1 MVLSDISI
9 RRPVLATVMSLA
21 LMLIGIVSYQRLSVR
36 EYPKI
41 DEPVV
46 TVETTYKGAS
56 AQIIES
62 QVTQTLEDSLAGI
75 EGIDVMSSISR
86 AEKSQIT
93 LRFRLDRNVDVA
105 ASDVRDRVGRV
116 RAQLP
121 GEIDEPVIAKVEADA
136 QPIIYLAFSSDRH
149 SPLEVTDFADRYV
162 KDRLQNLPGVAQVRI
177 FGERRFAMRLWLDP
191 QRMAAYRVTPQDV
204 ENALRRQ
211 NVEIPAGRVESVA
224 REFTVVS
231 ETDLRSPAEFE
242 NIILR
247 DDSGYLVR
255 LRDVGRAELGAL
267 DERVSARFNGRG
279 AVAIGVVKQSTANP
293 LDVSKAVNDALPTI
307 RVALPDG
314 MGVDVGYDSSVFIA
328 KSIDAVFHTIFEA
341 IILVVLVIFFFL
353 RSLRATLVP
362 LVTIPVSLI
371 GGFALMYAFGFSIN
385 TLTLLSMV
393 LAIGLVVDDAIVMLE
408 NIFRYVEEGMDPFQ
422 AALKGSR
429 EIGFAVIAMTITL
442 AAVYA
447 PIGFMTGRTGRL
459 FTEFALT
466 LAGAVIVS
474 GFVALTLSP
483 MMCSKLLKHETK
495 HGLLYRA
502 IERFLEG
509 MTNGYRSL
517 LRLSLRARPLVLLIG
532 FAVAAASYV
541 LFNGLKSELAPVEDR
556 GTIVGI
562 AIAPEGSTLDYTM
575 GYAQQMEAL
584 FRQIPV
590 LEKFFVVVGFPVVNQ
605 GIAFVRLI
613 DWDLRDVKQQAIT
626 SQLFPKMFGI
636 PGIMGFVTNPPS
648 LGQSPTEKPVN
659 FVIQTSL
666 PFEELQ
672 AMVNAMMAEARNFPG
687 LVNLD
692 TDLKLNKPELK
703 VSLDRDKAADLG
715 VDVDTVGRTLETLL
729 GGRQVTRFKKDGKQY
744 DVIVQVANIDRR
756 NPDDIA
762 GIYVRG
768 GTSATATATATA
780 TGGAGQMIS
789 LANLVTVEERV
800 APKELNH
807 FNKLR
812 SATITATLAPG
823 TSLGEALAV
832 MQAAA
837 NKVLPA
843 TAQTDYAGQS
853 REFRESASG
862 LYFVF
867 VLALAFIYLVLAAQF
882 ESFIDPFVIMLT
894 VPLSMTG
901 ALAALQMSGGTMNV
915 YSQIGLV
922 TLVGLITKHG
932 ILIVEFANQLQRAGT
947 DIRKAV
953 EEAAVLRLRPILMT
967 TGAMVLGAVPL
978 AYAEGAGAESRQAI
992 GAVIVGGMTLGT
1004 LLTLFV
1010 VPTVYSYIARKKPM
1024 QDEGEGAGVAHGATN
1039 PPAQPPAHP
1048 AE

>member
-1 MVLSDISI
+1 MILSEISV

-121 GEIDEPVIAKVEADA
+121 SEIDEPVIAKVEADA

-247 DDSGYLVR
+247 DDAGYLVR
-255 LRDVGRAELGAL
+255 LRDIGRAELGAL

-293 LDVSKAVNDALPTI
+293 LDVSKAVNEALPKITA
-307 RVALPDG
+307 ALPEG
-314 MGVDVGYDSSVFIA
+314 MGVDVAYDSSVFIA

-408 NIFRYVEEGMDPFQ
+408 NIFRYVEEGMNPFQ

-509 MTNGYRSL
+509 MTNGYRGL

-532 FAVAAASYV
+532 LGVAAASYV
-541 LFNGLKSELAPVEDR
+541 LFTGLKSELAPVEDR

-575 GYAQQMEAL
+575 GYAQRMEAL

-613 DWDLRDVKQQAIT
+613 DWDQRDVKQQAIT
-626 SQLFPKMFGI
+626 AQLFPKMFGI
-636 PGIMGFVTNPPS
+636 PGILGFVTNPPS
-648 LGQSPTEKPVN
+648 LGQSPIDKPVN

-672 AMVNAMMAEARNFPG
+672 TMVNAMMAEARNFPG
-687 LVNLD
+687 LINID
-692 TDLKLNKPELK
+692 TDLKLNKPELR
-703 VSLDRDKAADLG
+703 VSLDRDKSADLG

-744 DVIVQVANIDRR
+744 DVIVQVANVDRR

-768 GTSATATATATA
+768 GTSAT
-780 TGGAGQMIS
+780 GGPGQMIS
-789 LANLVTVEERV
+789 LANLVKVEERV

-853 REFRESASG
+853 REFRESATG

-978 AYAEGAGAESRQAI
+978 AYAKGAGAESRQAI

-1010 VPTVYSYIARKKPM
+1010 VPTVYSYLARKKPM
-1024 QDEGEGAGVAHGATN
+1024 RDEAAEQGADGGAAHGV
-1039 PPAQPPAHP
+1039 PHP

>member
-21 LMLIGIVSYQRLSVR
+21 LMLIGVVSYQRLSVR

-56 AQIIES
+56 AEIIES
-62 QVTQTLEDSLAGI
+62 QVTQPMEDSLAGI

-86 AEKSQIT
+86 QEKSQIT
-93 LRFRLDRNVDVA
+93 VRFRLDRNVDVA

-116 RAQLP
+116 RAMLP
-121 GEIDEPVIAKVEADA
+121 NEIDEPVIAKVEADA
-136 QPIIYLAFSSDRH
+136 QPILYLAFSSDRH
-149 SPLEVTDFADRYV
+149 SPLDVTDFADRYV

-177 FGERRFAMRLWLDP
+177 FGERRFSMRIWLDP
-191 QRMAAYRVTPQDV
+191 QRMAAYKITPQDV
-204 ENALRRQ
+204 ENALRKQ
-211 NVEIPAGRVESVA
+211 NVEIPAGRVESKA

-231 ETDLRSPAEFE
+231 ETDLRTPAQFE
-242 NIILR
+242 DMILR
-247 DDSGYLVR
+247 DVDGYLVR

-267 DERVSARFNGRG
+267 DERVSARFNGRA
-279 AVAIGVVKQSTANP
+279 AVAIGVIKQSTANP
-293 LDVSKAVNDALPTI
+293 LDVSKAVQGALPLI
-307 RVALPDG
+307 QAAIPEG
-314 MGVDVGYDSSVFIA
+314 MGVDVAYDSSVFISR
-328 KSIDAVFHTIFEA
+328 SIDAVFKTIFEA
-341 IILVVLVIFFFL
+341 IGLVVLVIFFFL
-353 RSLRATLVP
+353 RSFRATLVP
-362 LVTIPVSLI
+362 LVTIPVSLV

-385 TLTLLSMV
+385 TLTLLAMV

-408 NIFRYVEEGMDPFQ
+408 NIFRHVEEGMPPFQ
-422 AALKGSR
+422 AALKGSK
-429 EIGFAVIAMTITL
+429 EIGFAVVAMTITL

-466 LAGAVIVS
+466 LAGAVVVS

-483 MMCSKLLKHETK
+483 MMCSKLLHHETK
-495 HGLLYRA
+495 HNIIYNLIEGILNGL
-502 IERFLEG
+502 
-509 MTNGYRSL
+509 TNGYRWL
-517 LRLSLRARPLVLLIG
+517 LRLSLRARPVVLLIG
-532 FAVAAASYV
+532 MVVAGASYT
-541 LFNGLKSELAPVEDR
+541 LFTNLKSELAPVEDR
-556 GTIVGI
+556 GTIIGI
-562 AIAPEGSTLDYTM
+562 AIAPEGSTLDYTQR
-575 GYAQQMEAL
+575 YATMMEGI
-584 FRQIPV
+584 FRSVPV
-590 LEKFFVVVGFPVVNQ
+590 VEKFFVVVGFPVVNQ
-605 GIAFVRLI
+605 GIGFVRLI
-613 DWDLRDVKQQAIT
+613 DWDQRDVKQQAIT
-626 SQLFPKMFGI
+626 AQLFPKMFGI
-636 PGIMGFVTNPPS
+636 PGILAFVANPPS
-648 LGQSPTEKPVN
+648 LGQSPIDKPVN
-659 FVIQTSL
+659 FVVQTTLSY
-666 PFEELQ
+666 PELQ
-672 AMVNAMMAEARNFPG
+672 KLVDALMAEARKNPG
-687 LVNLD
+687 ITNID
-692 TDLKLNKPELK
+692 TDLKLNKPELRI
-703 VSLDRDKAADLG
+703 SLDRDKAADMG
-715 VDVDTVGRTLETLL
+715 IDVETVGRTLETFL
-729 GGRQVTRFKKDGKQY
+729 GGRQVTRFKKEGKQY
-744 DVIVQVANIDRR
+744 DVIVQVADVDRR

-762 GIYVRG
+762 SIYVRG
-768 GTSATATATATA
+768 APPAATA
-780 TGGAGQMIS
+780 TGVTSTMGPMVS
-789 LANLVTVEERV
+789 LANLVKIEERV
-800 APKELNH
+800 SPKELNH

-823 TSLGEALAV
+823 SSLGEALSY
-832 MQAAA
+832 MQEAAGR
-837 NKVLPA
+837 VLPA

-853 REFRESASG
+853 REFRESATG

-901 ALAALQMSGGTMNV
+901 ALAALLYTGATMNV

-932 ILIVEFANQLQRAGT
+932 ILIVEFSNQLQRSGV

-978 AYAEGAGAESRQAI
+978 AYAHGAGGESRQAI
-992 GAVIVGGMTLGT
+992 GAVIVGGMMLGT

-1010 VPTVYSYIARKKPM
+1010 VPTVYSYIAKKKPFPT
-1024 QDEGEGAGVAHGATN
+1024 DEEEAAGYGAAH
-1039 PPAQPPAHP
+1039 HP

>member
-1 MVLSDISI
+1 MVLSDLSI

-21 LMLIGIVSYQRLSVR
+21 LMLIGVVSYQRLSVR
-36 EYPKI
+36 EYPRI

-56 AQIIES
+56 AEIIES
-62 QVTQTLEDSLAGI
+62 QVTQTLEDSLSGI

-116 RAQLP
+116 RSLLP
-121 GEIDEPVIAKVEADA
+121 NEIDEPVIAKVEADA

-149 SPLEVTDFADRYV
+149 SPLDVTDFADRYV

-177 FGERRFAMRLWLDP
+177 FGERRYAMRLWLDP

-204 ENALRRQ
+204 ENALRKQ
-211 NVEIPAGRVESVA
+211 NVEIPAGRVESKA

-231 ETDLRSPAEFE
+231 ETDLRTPEEFE
-242 NIILR
+242 RIILR
-247 DDSGYLVR
+247 DDGGYLVR
-255 LRDVGRAELGAL
+255 LKDVGRAELGAR
-267 DERVSARFNGRG
+267 DERVSARFNGRS

-293 LDVSKAVNDALPTI
+293 LDVSKAVTGAFPAIRAALPE
-307 RVALPDG
+307 G
-314 MGVDVGYDSSVFIA
+314 MAVDVGYDSSVFIA
-328 KSIDAVFHTIFEA
+328 KSIDAVFATIFEA
-341 IILVVLVIFFFL
+341 IVLVVLVIFFFL

-362 LVTIPVSLI
+362 LVTIPVSLV

-408 NIFRYVEEGMDPFQ
+408 NIYRHIEEGVPPFQ
-422 AALKGSR
+422 AALQGSK
-429 EIGFAVIAMTITL
+429 EIGFAVVAMTITL

-459 FTEFALT
+459 FSEFALT

-483 MMCSKLLKHETK
+483 MMCSKLLKHQTR
-495 HGLLYRA
+495 HGFVYNAIEAFLDGMTRGYRA
-502 IERFLEG
+502 
-509 MTNGYRSL
+509 L
-517 LRLSLRARPLVLLIG
+517 LRLSLRVRPLVLLVG
-532 FAVAAASYV
+532 AGVAGLSWT
-541 LFNGLKSELAPVEDR
+541 LFSGLQSELAPVEDR

-562 AIAPEGSTLDYTM
+562 AIAPEGATLDYTES
-575 GYAQQMEAL
+575 YARRMEDL
-584 FRQIPV
+584 FRAIPV
-590 LEKFFVVVGFPVVNQ
+590 VEKFFLVVGFPVVNQ
-605 GIAFVRLI
+605 GISFVRLI
-613 DWDLRDVKQQAIT
+613 DWDERDVKQQQIT
-626 SQLFPKMFGI
+626 GQLFPRMFGI
-636 PGIMGFVTNPPS
+636 PGILAFVTNPPS
-648 LGQSPTEKPVN
+648 LGQSPVEKPVN
-659 FVIQTSL
+659 FVIQSSL
-666 PFEELQ
+666 PYDELQ
-672 AMVNAMMAEARNFPG
+672 KMVDGLLAEARRFPG
-687 LVNLD
+687 LTNVD
-692 TDLKLNKPELK
+692 TDLKLNKPELRITI
-703 VSLDRDKAADLG
+703 DRDKAAALG
-715 VDVDTVGRTLETLL
+715 VDVETVGRTLETLL
-729 GGRQVTRFKKDGKQY
+729 GGRQVTRFKKEGKQY
-744 DVIVQVANIDRR
+744 DVVVQVADVDRR

-762 GIYVRG
+762 SIYVRG
-768 GTSATATATATA
+768 APAPAAGA
-780 TGGAGQMIS
+780 TGALTTAGTMIS
-789 LANLVTVEERV
+789 LANLVHVEERV

-812 SATITATLAPG
+812 SVTITATLAPG
-823 TSLGEALAV
+823 TSLGAALAFL
-832 MQAAA
+832 QEAADRS
-837 NKVLPA
+837 LPP

-853 REFRESASG
+853 REFRESSTG

-882 ESFIDPFVIMLT
+882 ESFIDPFVILLT

-901 ALAALQMSGGTMNV
+901 ALAALHLTGGTMNV

-932 ILIVEFANQLQRAGT
+932 ILIVEFANQLQRGGVPIA
-947 DIRKAV
+947 KAV

-978 AYAEGAGAESRQAI
+978 ANAHGAGAESRQAI
-992 GAVIVGGMTLGT
+992 GAVIVGGMLLGT

-1010 VPTVYSYIARKKPM
+1010 VPTVYSYIARKAPVPA
-1024 QDEGEGAGVAHGATN
+1024 GEGTVPGPGHA
-1039 PPAQPPAHP
+1039 PPHP

>member
-56 AQIIES
+56 AEIIES
-62 QVTQTLEDSLAGI
+62 QVTQILEDSLSGI

-93 LRFRLDRNVDVA
+93 LRFRLDRNVDTA

-121 GEIDEPVIAKVEADA
+121 NEIDEPVIAKVEADA

-149 SPLEVTDFADRYV
+149 SPLDVTDFADRYV

-204 ENALRRQ
+204 ENALRKQ
-211 NVEIPAGRVESVA
+211 NVEIPAGRVESKA

-231 ETDLRSPAEFE
+231 ETDLRTPEEFDR
-242 NIILR
+242 IILR
-247 DDSGYLVR
+247 DDGGYLVR
-255 LRDVGRAELGAL
+255 LKDVGRAELGAR

-293 LDVSKAVNDALPTI
+293 LDVSKAVNEALPKI
-307 RVALPDG
+307 RAALPDG

-328 KSIDAVFHTIFEA
+328 KSIDAVFSTIFEA
-341 IILVVLVIFFFL
+341 IVLVVLVIFVFL
-353 RSLRATLVP
+353 RSFRATLVP

-371 GGFALMYAFGFSIN
+371 GGFALMYAFGFSVN

-408 NIFRYVEEGMDPFQ
+408 NIYRHIEEGVPPFQ
-422 AALKGSR
+422 AALQGSK

-459 FTEFALT
+459 FSEFALT

-483 MMCSKLLKHETK
+483 MMCSKLLKHQTK
-495 HGLLYRA
+495 HNALYNA
-502 IERFLEG
+502 IERLLNG
-509 MTNGYRSL
+509 LTNGYRSI
-517 LRLSLRARPLVLLIG
+517 LRVSLKTRPLVLLVG
-532 FAVAAASYV
+532 AVVAGLSYT
-541 LFNGLKSELAPVEDR
+541 LFTGLKSELAPVEDR

-562 AIAPEGSTLDYTM
+562 AIAPEGSTLDYTES
-575 GYAQQMEAL
+575 YAKRMEDL
-584 FRQIPV
+584 FRQIPIV
-590 LEKFFVVVGFPVVNQ
+590 EKFFVVVGFPVVNQ
-605 GIAFVRLI
+605 GISFVRLI
-613 DWDLRDVKQQAIT
+613 DWDERDVKQQAIT
-626 SQLFPKMFGI
+626 AQLFPKMFGI
-636 PGIMGFVTNPPS
+636 PGILAFVTNPPS
-648 LGQSPTEKPVN
+648 LGQSPVDKPVN
-659 FVIQTSL
+659 FVIQSSL
-666 PFEELQ
+666 PYDELQ
-672 AMVNAMMAEARNFPG
+672 KMVDGLMAEARKFPG
-687 LVNLD
+687 LTNLD
-692 TDLKLNKPELK
+692 TDLKLNKPELRITI
-703 VSLDRDKAADLG
+703 DRDKAADLG
-715 VDVDTVGRTLETLL
+715 VDVETVGRTLETLL
-729 GGRQVTRFKKDGKQY
+729 GGRQVTRFKKEGKQY
-744 DVIVQVANIDRR
+744 DVVVQVGDVDRR

-762 GIYVRG
+762 SIYVRG
-768 GTSATATATATA
+768 TPTMAAEAGVATS
-780 TGGAGQMIS
+780 TGAMIS
-789 LANLVTVEERV
+789 LANLVRIEERV

-812 SATITATLAPG
+812 SVTITATLAPG
-823 TSLGEALAV
+823 TSLGEALGYL
-832 MQAAA
+832 QAAA
-837 NKVLPA
+837 NRVLPA

-853 REFRESASG
+853 REFRESATG

-867 VLALAFIYLVLAAQF
+867 ILALAFIYLVLAAQF

-901 ALAALQMSGGTMNV
+901 ALAALHLTGGTMNV

-932 ILIVEFANQLQRAGT
+932 ILIVEFANQLQREGV

-978 AYAEGAGAESRQAI
+978 ANAHGAGAESRQAI
-992 GAVIVGGMTLGT
+992 GAVIVGGMLLGT
-1004 LLTLFV
+1004 FLTLFV
-1010 VPTVYSYIARKKPM
+1010 VPTVYSYIAKKKPL
-1024 QDEGEGAGVAHGATN
+1024 
-1039 PPAQPPAHP
+1039 PAVDGSASHPTGAHP
-1048 AE
+1048 QPAE